1 MKKKYIKFINSKI
14 KMEINNIID
23 KNNQLHAEQSISNE
37 EKEMKKEEQSLS
49 KEEQLVKDEDI
60 NNDERVENS
69 KEDKELKD
77 DEEVEDE
84 EDDEEEVEEEVEDD
98 EEVEEEEEV
107 VDDEEVENGEEK
119 KEVEDDEEEEEEE
132 EESLVSE
139 DNNYL
144 LGGGYK
150 HDLQIPIEIIS
161 DNPLINSERIK
172 NKVELYLNNY
182 YSKEY
187 TKYPNNLELFYK
199 KIKKNEYLKHD
210 KNFIY
215 LIKNNKDKKQIILDK
230 IKKPQYLHISKRR
243 IELQSEIKSY
253 HSKLVSMF
261 NYLKGIVI
269 SNPEEIKK
277 FKKEKSNY
285 ISLLE
290 EREIIDLYFA
300 TINKIDVN
308 EEKTN
313 VIYQNKH
320 LKYLNSKDI
329 ILESNMYKI
338 PDETVMNINTIQSER
353 LNQYND
359 LMINLKKGKVDKNI
373 KEKIIEYLSNNEL
386 KNIIS
391 KTNNEK
397 KNQDNYIDYI
407 VIETP

>member
-1 MKKKYIKFINSKI
+1 MRRKKKI
-14 KMEINNIID
+14 
-23 KNNQLHAEQSISNE
+23 
-37 EKEMKKEEQSLS
+37 
-49 KEEQLVKDEDI
+49 
-60 NNDERVENS
+60 
-69 KEDKELKD
+69 
-77 DEEVEDE
+77 
-84 EDDEEEVEEEVEDD
+84 
-98 EEVEEEEEV
+98 
-107 VDDEEVENGEEK
+107 ENGEEN
-119 KEVEDDEEEEEEE
+119 KELEDDEDKEEEE

-139 DNNYL
+139 EDNYL
-144 LGGGYK
+144 LEGGYK
-150 HDLQIPIEIIS
+150 HDLQIPIEMIS
-161 DNPLINSERIK
+161 DNPLIDSERIK

-243 IELQSEIKSY
+243 IELQYEIKSY
-253 HSKLVSMF
+253 HSKVVSMF
-261 NYLKGIVI
+261 NYLKSIVI

-290 EREIIDLYFA
+290 EKEIIDLYFA

-313 VIYQNKH
+313 VIYQNKD

-329 ILESNMYKI
+329 ILESKMYKI

-353 LNQYND
+353 LNQYNN
-359 LMINLKKGKVDKNI
+359 LMVNLKKGKVDKST
-373 KEKIIEYLSNNEL
+373 KEKIIEYLSNKEL

-397 KNQDNYIDYI
+397 KHQDNYIDYI